1 MPKKSRDE
9 LLKSIE
15 SLSLDDDS
23 KIQLME
29 DVTDSI
35 DRTEEI
41 DSLKSEN
48 ESLKKDIELWKEK
61 YKDRFMSNEE
71 LKEIKEVEVEEPK
84 KEELKKYIDVKEI

>member
-15 SLSLDDDS
+15 GLSLDDDS